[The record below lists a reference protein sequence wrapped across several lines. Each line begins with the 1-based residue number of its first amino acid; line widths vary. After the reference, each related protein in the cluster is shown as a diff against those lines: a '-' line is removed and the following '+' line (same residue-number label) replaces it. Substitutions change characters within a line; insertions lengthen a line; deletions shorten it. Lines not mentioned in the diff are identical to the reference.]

1 MTAVLN
7 RQIDAQLKALQD
19 ISLRAEW
26 LTDQNAWTQQEFDGL
41 VAKTLEVGDVDNLEP
56 LFNLSPQNL
65 VRAYIKQNYKLDY
78 GKPL

>member
-1 MTAVLN
+1 MVDHTLKVL
-7 RQIDAQLKALQD
+7 QG

-26 LTDQNAWTQQEFDGL
+26 LTENNAWTREEFDGL
-41 VAKTLEVGDVDNLEP
+41 VAKTLEVGNVDNLEP

-65 VRAYIKQNYKLDY
+65 VRAYMKQNYKLDY